1 MGRAPYKFAKDLPH
15 LHVHVCAYQ
24 CPTTQELGGHSFKGV
39 HSFKG
44 GTLLIGMGAPS
55 SVPLHYLSPIV
66 YRKLDPNSVIL
77 S

>member
-1 MGRAPYKFAKDLPH
+1 MGRAPYKFAKDLSH
-15 LHVHVCAYQ
+15 LHVCVYQ
-24 CPTTQELGGHSFKGV
+24 CPTTQELGG

-66 YRKLDPNSVIL
+66 HVL
-77 S
+77 